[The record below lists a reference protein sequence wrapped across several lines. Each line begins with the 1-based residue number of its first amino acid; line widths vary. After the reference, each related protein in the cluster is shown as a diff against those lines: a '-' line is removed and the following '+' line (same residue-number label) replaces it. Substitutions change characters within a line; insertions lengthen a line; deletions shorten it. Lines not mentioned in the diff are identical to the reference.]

1 MGKLGKALQIIGLC
15 AVLAIVGTQCSK
27 RNPRQ
32 PGIINPSNIPTHLP
46 GVEIKKK

>member
-1 MGKLGKALQIIGLC
+1 MKKALQVIGLC

-32 PGIINPSNIPTHLP
+32 PGIIDPSKIPTQLP